1 VRHDR
6 HYTLEEARALL
17 LWVSERI
24 VALREARARL
34 TDAETREALIGA
46 SGGNGGGEP
55 CKAVGEAFVKL
66 RAGVAEFAD
75 RDIVLRDLDRGLIDF
90 PSLREGREVYLCWVE
105 GEDDIAFWHDL
116 DAGYAG
122 RQPL

>member
-1 VRHDR
+1 MRHDR

-24 VALREARARL
+24 VALREA
-34 TDAETREALIGA
+34 LIGA

-55 CKAVGEAFVKL
+55 GKAVGEAFVEL

-75 RDIVLRDLDRGLIDF
+75 REIVLPDCARAGL
-90 PSLREGREVYLCWVE
+90 R
-105 GEDDIAFWHDL
+105 A
-116 DAGYAG
+116 AA
-122 RQPL
+122 